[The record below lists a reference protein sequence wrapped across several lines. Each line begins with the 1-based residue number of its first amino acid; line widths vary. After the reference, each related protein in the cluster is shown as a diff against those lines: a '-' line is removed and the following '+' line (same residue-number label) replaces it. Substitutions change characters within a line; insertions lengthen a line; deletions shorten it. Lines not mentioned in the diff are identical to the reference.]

1 MNNEI
6 LKIKP
11 GGLREMLTISLPMV
25 VSHGC
30 ETAMTFTDRL
40 FLSTLGP
47 VPMNAA
53 MVGGLTSFMLMTFLS
68 V

>member
-1 MNNEI
+1 
-6 LKIKP
+6 
-11 GGLREMLTISLPMV
+11 MLTISLPMV